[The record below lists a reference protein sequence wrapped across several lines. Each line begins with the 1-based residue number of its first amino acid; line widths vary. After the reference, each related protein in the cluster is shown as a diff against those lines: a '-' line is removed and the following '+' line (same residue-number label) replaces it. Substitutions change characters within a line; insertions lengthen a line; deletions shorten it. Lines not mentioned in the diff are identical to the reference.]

1 MSKIRNTLIC
11 CLSLYLISL
20 SLFAGD
26 TDSVQTIVLNNY
38 NLQAEAF
45 PQEKIHL
52 HIDKPS
58 YLSGERIWFRAH
70 LVNATIHTPLSASKY
85 VYAELI
91 DNEQKVLSRV
101 KVRKEESYSGYI
113 GIAEDLPEGNYFIR
127 AYTLFMNNMKG
138 KYDSYIPISIYDPA
152 SARTSIKPSFEYR
165 NKNNVRVTLSITSTS
180 NNSKI
185 VPTLLRISHNG
196 ESINHRQDEDG
207 NYYFDFKF
215 DKKSKVE
222 SVLVECDRYRKSI
235 FIARPAQDYEV
246 SFYPEG
252 GNILSDTEN
261 TIAFKAL
268 DNEGRALILEGE
280 IIDEQGNLVT
290 NFKTMHEGMGSF
302 RLKGEKDKRYFA
314 KASYLEQE
322 KQFELPPVRETVG
335 LNIKQKGDK
344 LTIQLSGNTQLYQ
357 DRTLYLVAHTRG
369 FLHFVG
375 KYVKKTNNSIE
386 LDTKDYPSGILHLLL
401 INDKR
406 ETLSER
412 LVFCLNNDKAKI
424 KNKKNNNT
432 FGTRT
437 HIPVNLSLFDSN
449 DSLTD
454 ADNIS
459 VSVVDSKD
467 VDPNVNP
474 SILSTLLL
482 TSDLRGNI
490 VNPNYYFENDDQN
503 RKEALDLLMLT
514 HGWRRY
520 NIPQVIKG
528 EIQYPEDPIEIG
540 QVISGKVKSLVRG
553 KPLNNSGIIIAS
565 PNSRYSDATLTDEN
579 GNFLFQGFEYPNNT
593 RYIIHALSKK
603 GSSNVELLINQDSF
617 PSVNQLPFIDY
628 NVPLVKND
636 NKDYINYINK
646 AEQKYTLENGMR
658 TIYLKPVEV
667 KGQSLKE
674 KYTTPYSIL
683 ADNRFS
689 LENMEQNSATS
700 LSDLL
705 WNIPGARVS
714 DTDVYFSRYHGKP
727 ALIYIDGVHY
737 YREGDEEYL
746 GSGTL
751 LDTPQLGYSESLI
764 RGALDNIIPF
774 DMIESIE
781 VFRSAGSAAIFGT
794 NGANGVIMINTKKG
808 NFTDNTRP
816 YYNIKETSPL
826 GYQKPTEFYSPKYET
841 AEEQNNSDPD
851 LRTTIYWNPK
861 LKADKSGKI
870 EFDFYSADSEGNYI
884 MTIEGVTNDGQ
895 IIRYQNEIIIK

>member
-1 MSKIRNTLIC
+1 MSKIRITLVC
-11 CLSLYLISL
+11 CLSLFLISIG
-20 SLFAGD
+20 LFASD
-26 TDSVQTIVLNNY
+26 TDSVQTTVLNNY
-38 NLQAEAF
+38 KLQAEAF

-70 LVNATIHTPLSASKY
+70 LVNATIHTPLSVSKY

-91 DNEQKVLSRV
+91 NSEQQIISRV

-113 GIAEDLPEGNYFIR
+113 SIAEDLPEGNYFIR

-138 KYDSYIPISIYDPA
+138 KYDSYIPISICDPA

-165 NKNNVRVTLSITSTS
+165 NNNNVRVTLSITSTS

-185 VPTLLRISHNG
+185 IPTLLRISHNG
-196 ESINHRQDEDG
+196 ESINHRKDEDG

-215 DKKSKVE
+215 DKKSKAE

-235 FIARPAQDYEV
+235 FIARPAQDYEL

-252 GNILSDTEN
+252 GHILYDTEN

-268 DNEGRALILEGE
+268 DNEGRSLVLEGE
-280 IIDEQGNLVT
+280 IVDEQGNLIT
-290 NFKTMHEGMGSF
+290 NFKTTHEGMGSF
-302 RLKGEKDKRYFA
+302 RFKGEKDKKYFA
-314 KASYLEQE
+314 RTSYLEQK
-322 KQFELPPVRETVG
+322 KQFELPPVLETVG
-335 LNIKQKGDK
+335 LNIKQKGNK
-344 LTIQLSGNTQLYQ
+344 LTIQLSGNTNLNQ
-357 DRTLYLVAHTRG
+357 DRAFYLVAHTRG

-375 KYVKKTNNSIE
+375 KYVNKTNSIE

-412 LVFCLNNDKAKI
+412 LVFCLNNDMAKI
-424 KNKKNNNT
+424 KSQKTNNT

-437 HIPVNLSLFDSN
+437 HIPVNLTLFDSN
-449 DSLTD
+449 GSMAE

-459 VSVVDSKD
+459 VSVVDRKD
-467 VDPNVNP
+467 VDPNINP

-490 VNPNYYFENDDQN
+490 TNPNYYFEDDDQN

-553 KPLNNSGIIIAS
+553 KPLDNSSIIIAS
-565 PNSRYSDATLTDEN
+565 PNSLYANATSTDEN
-579 GNFLFQGFEYPNNT
+579 GNFLFEGFEYPDTT
-593 RYIIHALSKK
+593 RYIIRALSNK
-603 GSSNVELLINQDSF
+603 GSSNVELLINPDSF
-617 PSVNQLPFIDY
+617 PIVSQLPLIDY
-628 NVPLVKND
+628 NIPLVKND
-636 NKDYINYINK
+636 KGDFINYINK

-658 TIYLKPVEV
+658 TINLKPIQV
-667 KGQSLKE
+667 KGNTSKNNFA
-674 KYTTPYSIL
+674 TPYSAL
-683 ADNRFS
+683 ADNIFTQEKIES
-689 LENMEQNSATS
+689 SFATS

-705 WNIPGARVS
+705 WNIPGIRIS
-714 DTDVYFSRYHGKP
+714 DTDIYFSRNGGKP

-737 YREGDEEYL
+737 YREGDEEFL
-746 GSGTL
+746 GSSRL
-751 LDTPQLGYSESLI
+751 LDTYTLGYSQTNM
-764 RGALDNIIPF
+764 RGNLEDIIPF
-774 DMIESIE
+774 DMIESVE
-781 VFRSAGSAAIFGT
+781 VFRSAGSTTIFGT
-794 NGANGVIMINTKKG
+794 KGANGIIMISTKTG
-808 NFTDNTRP
+808 NFRGAPRP
-816 YYNIKETSPL
+816 DYNIKEISPL
-826 GYQKPTEFYSPKYET
+826 GYQKPIEFYSPKYET

-884 MTIEGVTNDGQ
+884 MTVEGVTNEGQ
-895 IIRYQNEIIIK
+895 IIRYQDEITIK